1 MSPTQ
6 KWVLGVRRELTFLQR
21 SGDFSGPTAIRRV
34 EVTFLLIKTSRILIP
49 SYLGDPKAKK
59 EEVGP

>member
-6 KWVLGVRRELTFLQR
+6 EWVLGVRRELTFLQC
-21 SGDFSGPTAIRRV
+21 SEDFTGPTAIRRV
-34 EVTFLLIKTSRILIP
+34 EVTYLLIKTSRILIP

-59 EEVGP
+59 EEMGP